1 MAFEKYKDQK
11 VFQRIYNQP
20 QKKNIEKEVKK
31 NEKNYKTINNNIN
44 EEYLNN
50 LYQDGKLREKKNK
63 EKEDFENEK
72 RKEERTYKA
81 V

>member
-11 VFQRIYNQP
+11 VFQRIYNQT

-31 NEKNYKTINNNIN
+31 NEKNYKKINNNIN

-63 EKEDFENEK
+63 EKVDFENKK
-72 RKEERTYKA
+72 RKKERTYKA

>member
-31 NEKNYKTINNNIN
+31 NEKNYKKINNNIN

-63 EKEDFENEK
+63 EKEDFENKK
-72 RKEERTYKA
+72 RKKERTYKA

>member
-31 NEKNYKTINNNIN
+31 NEKNYKKINNNIN

-50 LYQDGKLREKKNK
+50 LYQDGKLSGKKK
-63 EKEDFENEK
+63 
-72 RKEERTYKA
+72 
-81 V
+81 